1 MGKVIKLTFLGDMLC
16 QREQIAAVKKV
27 KCGYDVVFDPVK
39 HLWSDS
45 DYVVGNL
52 ETPIAGKKLR
62 YAYEA
67 MRFNAP
73 EDFLKAI
80 KNAGITFLST
90 ANNHALD
97 RGVEGLNTTLK
108 NLDSIGLD
116 HDGTFETK
124 ADSEQIFVKDFDGF
138 KIAFIS
144 CTYGTNQGLEC
155 NYLPDDELWRVRILK
170 YPEQIVTT
178 KLFLLRRF
186 ISNLIPVTLK
196 KWLQD
201 SKERAV
207 TVKQGFLRD
216 SVPPEEIGNPRHKA
230 FEKNIRHLISRANE
244 IADFV
249 IVLPHV
255 GGQYCPEPGEYQL
268 YVMNFLAEM
277 GADLIV
283 ANHAHIPQRVLRLAN
298 DTLGFCALGDFC
310 FTPAADGVD
319 RLSDYSIVLH
329 VVIDVQ
335 SKHVD
340 HYEYDVIQTIRRDDG
355 IAGCRVS
362 HGKDDIIRQLMEV
375 R

>member
-1 MGKVIKLTFLGDMLC
+1 MGKMIKLTFLGDMLC
-16 QREQIAAVKKV
+16 QREQIAAVEKA
-27 KCGYDVVFDPVK
+27 KCGYDVVFDQVK
-39 HLWSDS
+39 HLWSGS
-45 DYVVGNL
+45 DYIVGNL

-73 EDFLKAI
+73 VDFLKAI

-97 RGVEGLNTTLK
+97 RGVEGLNKTLE
-108 NLDSIGLD
+108 NLDSIGLE
-116 HDGTFETK
+116 HDGTFATK
-124 ADSEQIFVKDFDGF
+124 ADSEQIFIKDFDGF

-144 CTYGTNQGLEC
+144 CTYGTNQGLKC

-170 YPEQIVTT
+170 YPEQVVAT

-186 ISNLIPVTLK
+186 ISNLIPMTLK
-196 KWLQD
+196 KWLRD
-201 SKERAV
+201 SRGRSV

-216 SVPPEEIGNPRHKA
+216 SVPPEEIGNLRHKA
-230 FEKNIRHLISRANE
+230 FEENIRHLIGRANE

-255 GGQYCPEPGEYQL
+255 GGQYCPDPGGYQL
-268 YVMNFLAEM
+268 YAINLLAGA

-283 ANHAHIPQRVLRLAN
+283 ANHAHIPQRALRCVNGA
-298 DTLGFCALGDFC
+298 LGFCALGDFC
-310 FTPAADGVD
+310 FTPSIDDAD
-319 RLSDYSIVLH
+319 RLSDYSIALH
-329 VVIDVQ
+329 VLIDVQ
-335 SKHVD
+335 SNHIN
-340 HYEYDVIQTIRRDDG
+340 HYEYDVIQTTRRDDG
-355 IAGCRVS
+355 IAVCRVS
-362 HGKDDIIRQLMEV
+362 HGKDDIIKKLMEI

>member
-16 QREQIAAVKKV
+16 QREQIAAVKKA
-27 KCGYDVVFDPVK
+27 KCGYDVVFDQVK

-97 RGVEGLNTTLK
+97 RGVDGLNKTLE
-108 NLDSIGLD
+108 NLDSIGLE
-116 HDGTFETK
+116 HDGTFATK

-138 KIAFIS
+138 RIAFIS
-144 CTYGTNQGLEC
+144 CTYGTNQGLKC

-170 YPEQIVTT
+170 YPEQVVTT

-186 ISNLIPVTLK
+186 ISNLIPMVLK
-196 KWLQD
+196 KWLRV
-201 SKERAV
+201 SRGRAV
-207 TVKQGFLRD
+207 TVKQVFLRD
-216 SVPPEEIGNPRHKA
+216 SVPSEEMGNLRHKV
-230 FEKNIRHLISRANE
+230 FEENIRHLISRANE

-255 GGQYCPEPGEYQL
+255 GGQYCSDPGEYQL
-268 YVMNFLAEM
+268 YAMNLLAEA

-283 ANHAHIPQRVLRLAN
+283 ANHAHIPQKALRCAN
-298 DTLGFCALGDFC
+298 GALGFCALGDFC
-310 FTPAADGVD
+310 FTPSMDGAD
-319 RLSDYSIVLH
+319 RLSDYSIALH
-329 VVIDVQ
+329 ILIDAQ
-335 SKHVD
+335 SNHID
-340 HYEYDVIQTIRRDDG
+340 HYEYDVIQTTRRDDG
-355 IAGCRVS
+355 ISVCRIS